1 MCRKHSFRR
10 LGEKNIFQFLC
21 DISELVANNIAND
34 TKKRMQQPQQ
44 DFLSM
49 IDANKRIIFKICNS
63 YCKNA
68 DDREDLAQEI
78 IFQLWK
84 SWNTFNSN
92 YKLSTWMYRIALNV
106 AISFY
111 RKESKASETVLMGDH
126 LFEIADEQIEENL
139 ETNLNALQQFINELK
154 PLDKALMILY
164 LEEKPQKEIAEIMGI
179 TATNVATKISRIKE
193 QLKQKFNNQD

>member
-1 MCRKHSFRR
+1 M
-10 LGEKNIFQFLC
+10 
-21 DISELVANNIAND
+21 
-34 TKKRMQQPQQ
+34 PQSKE
-44 DFLSM
+44 DFLSI

-84 SWNTFNSN
+84 SWSSFNAN

-111 RKESKASETVLMGDH
+111 RKERKTTDTVLMGDH
-126 LFEIADEQIEENL
+126 VIEIADEQIEESL

-179 TATNVATKISRIKE
+179 TSSNVATKIGRIKE

>member
-1 MCRKHSFRR
+1 
-10 LGEKNIFQFLC
+10 
-21 DISELVANNIAND
+21 
-34 TKKRMQQPQQ
+34 MQKPQQ

-68 DDREDLAQEI
+68 DDREDLAQEM

-84 SWNTFNSN
+84 SWSSYNAN

-111 RKESKASETVLMGDH
+111 RKEKKTTETVFMGDH
-126 LFEIADEQIEENL
+126 LIEIADEQVEESL
-139 ETNLNALQQFINELK
+139 AANLNALQQFINELK

-179 TATNVATKISRIKE
+179 TSTNVATKIGRIKE

>member
-1 MCRKHSFRR
+1 M
-10 LGEKNIFQFLC
+10 
-21 DISELVANNIAND
+21 
-34 TKKRMQQPQQ
+34 PQSKE
-44 DFLSM
+44 DFLSI

-84 SWNTFNSN
+84 SWSSFNAN

-111 RKESKASETVLMGDH
+111 RKERKTTDTVLMGDH
-126 LFEIADEQIEENL
+126 VIEIADEQIEESL

-179 TATNVATKISRIKE
+179 TSTNVATKIGRIKE